1 MNPKPYVPPTIEKT
15 HDLDADIRR
24 TARKSILIV
33 DDEPQFIEIM
43 ARQLEELGFQ
53 VDSATDGAQGIK
65 KVMVSDYEIIL
76 CDMVMPNL
84 AGDMFYRAVE
94 RVKPHLC
101 KRFIF
106 ATGYRDS
113 PKTDEFIRQI
123 RGLVIWKPFQFHVLL
138 EAIEAINRRNAGA
151 KI

>member
-1 MNPKPYVPPTIEKT
+1 MEKT

-24 TARKSILIV
+24 AARKSILIV
-33 DDEPQFIEIM
+33 DDEPHFIELM
-43 ARQLEELGFQ
+43 ATQLVGLGFQ
-53 VDSATDGAQGIK
+53 VDSATDGVQGIK

-106 ATGYRDS
+106 TTGYRDN
-113 PKTDEFIRQI
+113 PKTDDFIRQI
-123 RGLVIWKPFQFHVLL
+123 RGLVIWKPFQFQVLL

-151 KI
+151 KL